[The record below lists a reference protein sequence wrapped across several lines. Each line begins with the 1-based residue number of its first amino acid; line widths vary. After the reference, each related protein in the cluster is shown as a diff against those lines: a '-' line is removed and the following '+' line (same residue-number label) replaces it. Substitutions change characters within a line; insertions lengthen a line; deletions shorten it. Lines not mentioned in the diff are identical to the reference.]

1 LFLTAAEP
9 NFRPRK
15 CGLALR
21 EPLWRVFSM
30 GSFSI
35 WHWILIIGVALLL
48 FGGRG
53 KVSELMSDVAQGIKA
68 FKRGM
73 QDDDTAAAEPKK
85 PEPVKSID
93 HQPAEAVA
101 ARSESQKATSS

>member
-1 LFLTAAEP
+1 
-9 NFRPRK
+9 
-15 CGLALR
+15 
-21 EPLWRVFSM
+21 M

-73 QDDDTAAAEPKK
+73 QDDDGAAAEAKK
-85 PEPVKSID
+85 SEPVKTID
-93 HQPAEAVA
+93 HQPAETVA
-101 ARSESQKATSS
+101 GRTESQKATST

>member
-1 LFLTAAEP
+1 
-9 NFRPRK
+9 
-15 CGLALR
+15 
-21 EPLWRVFSM
+21 M

-73 QDDDTAAAEPKK
+73 QDDDSATAEAKK
-85 PEPVKSID
+85 SEPVKSID
-93 HQPAEAVA
+93 HQPAETAVA
-101 ARSESQKATSS
+101 ARTESQKATST

>member
-1 LFLTAAEP
+1 
-9 NFRPRK
+9 
-15 CGLALR
+15 
-21 EPLWRVFSM
+21 M

-73 QDDDTAAAEPKK
+73 ADDETASAEPKK
-85 PEPVKSID
+85 AEPVKTID
-93 HQPAEAVA
+93 HQPASTVA
-101 ARSESQKATSS
+101 AQAESHKAAS

>member
-1 LFLTAAEP
+1 
-9 NFRPRK
+9 
-15 CGLALR
+15 
-21 EPLWRVFSM
+21 M

-73 QDDDTAAAEPKK
+73 QDDDAAAADKK
-85 PEPVKSID
+85 SEPVKTID
-93 HQPAEAVA
+93 HQAADTVA
-101 ARSESQKATSS
+101 ARSESQKAT